1 MKHITNADLRCNKY
15 QHMNYDVNEMPSF
28 IAFNEIK
35 YRAGKGNKVRKWG
48 KIKKG
53 GEKKGWE
60 GWVDGWAN
68 GWMDIPIADGLDIQ
82 MEKWINGW
90 MKGRKEEER
99 IPCTELKR
107 IKLSQRSVWSFLRDY
122 IMFASS
128 NDLTTNFQLKR
139 NGLNQIPL
147 FSFNIKSIYS
157 SMYSWSVDYIQNF
170 PIRLL
175 LKMFSFRQVW
185 VLLSPVVSKVI

>member
-53 GEKKGWE
+53 G
-60 GWVDGWAN
+60 
-68 GWMDIPIADGLDIQ
+68 WMDIPIADGLDIQ

-107 IKLSQRSVWSFLRDY
+107 IKLSQRSVWCFLRDY

-185 VLLSPVVSKVI
+185 VSLSPVVSKVI